1 MIENIR
7 KNMIAGMVLA
17 LVLGALAGGGW
28 IAYAQQNLMADS
40 VNTTQGQRVN
50 AVTAVMPV
58 VRQQAANS
66 SSSVSAPQG
75 TFKSNEDP
83 RHEAQESPQQEALEN
98 SGQSP
103 CGR

>member
-1 MIENIR
+1 MIGNIR

-40 VNTTQGQRVN
+40 VNTAQGQRVD

-58 VRQQAANS
+58 VPQAAGS
-66 SSSVSAPQG
+66 SSSSAAPKG

-83 RHEAQESPQQEALEN
+83 RHEAQETPQQEALEN